1 MKKRKPIVL
10 TDEMILQW
18 KQSTVGYL
26 KGLYGAPLNE
36 LEFALM
42 SPGYL
47 RPQFKRKG
55 SFLLEPGM
63 LVDEA
68 WYLRKGLAILY
79 GFDRKTESMNI
90 YYIWEADS
98 IIVLYKEFIEQL
110 PNEAFYI
117 ELVEDCELVG
127 VSNPTMSGIYK
138 EHTVAHVLT
147 QRILSKQIERR
158 TTQCEILMMPKL
170 ERREAFEE
178 RFPNLRGRLSI
189 EQICAFIGIKPS
201 TYGYAKNGD

>member
-10 TDEMILQW
+10 TEEMVLQW
-18 KQSTVGYL
+18 KKSTVDYL

-36 LEFALM
+36 LEYALM
-42 SPGYL
+42 SQGYL
-47 RPQFKRKG
+47 RPQFKRKE

-63 LVDEA
+63 LVNEA

-79 GFDRKTESMNI
+79 GFERKTESMNI

-98 IIVLYKEFIEQL
+98 IIVLYEEFIKQL
-110 PNEAFYI
+110 PNKAFYI

-127 VSNPTMSGIYK
+127 VSNLTMSGIYE

-147 QRILSKQIERR
+147 QSILSKQIERR
-158 TTQCEILMMPKL
+158 TIQCEILMMPKL
-170 ERREAFEE
+170 DRRKAFEK
-178 RFPNLRGRLSI
+178 RFPDLRGRLSI